1 MNSNAIPSQLPVPGP
16 GPDVVALPSDPVEWE
31 RLSGAGIRTFFRIA
45 ELWGLDVDQQMAL
58 LGLRSRSTYF
68 KWKRERK
75 AKLDRDQLERISHI
89 LGIYK
94 ALQILLPDAPS
105 ADAWVKRPNKAEPFQ
120 GEPALEWMIRGG
132 ITGLFTVRR
141 YLDAQRGGWA

>member
-1 MNSNAIPSQLPVPGP
+1 MNPAAVPLQPSGSGFTSLPT
-16 GPDVVALPSDPVEWE
+16 DPEELE

-45 ELWGLDVDQQMAL
+45 GLWGLDTEQQMAL
-58 LGLRSRSTYF
+58 LGLRSRSTFF
-68 KWKRERK
+68 KWKREQAAR
-75 AKLDRDQLERISHI
+75 LDHDQLERVSHI

-94 ALQILLPDAPS
+94 ALQILLPEPAA
-105 ADAWVKRPNKAEPFQ
+105 ADAWVRRPNQAGPFQ
-120 GEPALEWMIRGG
+120 GEPALELMIRGG

>member
-1 MNSNAIPSQLPVPGP
+1 MNASAAAPQPSGLPGTFVG
-16 GPDVVALPSDPVEWE
+16 LPTDPLELE

-45 ELWGLDVDQQMAL
+45 GLWGLDTDQQMAL

-68 KWKRERK
+68 KWKREQK
-75 AKLDRDQLERISHI
+75 ARLDHDQLERISHL

-94 ALQILLPDAPS
+94 SLQILLPDPAA
-105 ADAWVKRPNKAEPFQ
+105 ADAWVQRPNRAEPFQ
-120 GEPALEWMIRGG
+120 GEPALALMLRGG
-132 ITGLFTVRR
+132 ITGLFAVRR

>member
-1 MNSNAIPSQLPVPGP
+1 MNSKAAAIPSRPPVLEP
-16 GPDVVALPSDPVEWE
+16 VALPADPAELE

-45 ELWGLDVDQQMAL
+45 GLWGLDTDRQMAL

-68 KWKRERK
+68 KWKREQK
-75 AKLDRDQLERISHI
+75 ARLDRDQLERVSHV

-94 ALQILLPDAPS
+94 ALQILLPDPAA
-105 ADAWVKRPNKAEPFQ
+105 ADAWVNRPNLAEPFH
-120 GEPALEWMIRGG
+120 GAPALELMMRGG

>member
-1 MNSNAIPSQLPVPGP
+1 MNSAAVPLPPPISGFVS
-16 GPDVVALPSDPVEWE
+16 LPTDPAELE

-45 ELWGLDVDQQMAL
+45 GLWKLDIVQQMAL

-68 KWKRERK
+68 KWKREQD
-75 AKLDRDQLERISHI
+75 AKLDQDQLERISHV

-94 ALQILLPDAPS
+94 ALQILLPDPAA
-105 ADAWVKRPNKAEPFQ
+105 ADAWVQRPNSAEPFQ
-120 GEPALEWMIRGG
+120 GEPALELMIQGG
-132 ITGLFTVRR
+132 ITGLFAVRR